1 MLRERTNY
9 LKITSGEVE
18 DFLTDGRWVD
28 VVETKEGGA
37 RLNISEDD
45 LEVLDNIARKF
56 EENGRTVGIEI
67 NENGKIVTI
76 IDQNGIQIPFDETM
90 KALFG

>member
-56 EENGRTVGIEI
+56 EENRRTVGIEI

-76 IDQNGIQIPFDETM
+76 IDQNGTQIPFDETM